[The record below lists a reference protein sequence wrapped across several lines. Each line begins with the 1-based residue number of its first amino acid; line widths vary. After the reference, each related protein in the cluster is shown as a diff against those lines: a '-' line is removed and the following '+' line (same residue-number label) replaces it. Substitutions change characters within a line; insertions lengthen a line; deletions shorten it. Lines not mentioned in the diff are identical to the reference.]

1 MLVISPPSNEGRRY
15 SHVAVGQTQLSAE
28 AEHIEH
34 VPALPKREMVKSMS
48 NRQGS
53 AWNFRYDVSGD
64 V

>member
-1 MLVISPPSNEGRRY
+1 MISPPANDGRRY
-15 SHVAVGQTQLSAE
+15 SHVAVGQTQLSTE

-48 NRQGS
+48 NTQGS
-53 AWNFRYDVSGD
+53 AWNFRQDVTGD